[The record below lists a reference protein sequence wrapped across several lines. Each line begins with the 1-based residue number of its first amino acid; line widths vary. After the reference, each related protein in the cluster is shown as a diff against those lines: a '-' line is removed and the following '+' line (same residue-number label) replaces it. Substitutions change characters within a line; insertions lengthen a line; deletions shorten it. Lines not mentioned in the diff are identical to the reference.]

1 MDKKFEKIAIEH
13 LRMTIA
19 RLRSVKD
26 KLKVDG
32 EFIIDDFEQAV
43 DFIEKDIFEL
53 KKED

>member
-1 MDKKFEKIAIEH
+1 MEKKFEKIAIEH

-19 RLRSVKD
+19 RLRSVNE

-32 EFIIDDFEQAV
+32 EFIIGDFEQAV

-53 KKED
+53 KED